1 MFMLTHFIIATSF
14 TWSFLPL
21 SAEFF
26 WVSSN
31 KKNPHEGALYKVVLK
46 DFTELSGN
54 HLCQIL
60 FFDKVAGLR
69 HKLYLKRD
77 FDTGI
82 FLWKC
87 SSLRTLKELAFWHP
101 PYNFF
106 SYIFLFIL
114 DFYTFYIFL
123 LFILDI
129 YRWLQLYLLPLFSFL
144 LWIKHFQFN
153 IIRGYIKETDNIEH
167 GIDVSY

>member
-101 PYNFF
+101 PQFF
-106 SYIFLFIL
+106 FIYFSLYFRFLYILYISS
-114 DFYTFYIFL
+114 FYFRYI
-123 LFILDI
+123 
-129 YRWLQLYLLPLFSFL
+129 
-144 LWIKHFQFN
+144 
-153 IIRGYIKETDNIEH
+153 
-167 GIDVSY
+167 